1 MNAAITFEQ
10 QGFFPQANL
19 QQILTELEHYRR
31 QSEWLSRV
39 NELHARLAGA
49 LDLQSM
55 MEAFSVWLMPEVEHD
70 LIAFQCGNNT
80 RLQMICSCHGPERR
94 AAMSLA
100 RKFFWKFSQ
109 GKIKAHC
116 QQENFDA
123 HLWSLPNR
131 QLQGQVVLLRQNN
144 KIKAREAKLIEQ
156 ALSIMSEPLKRALDY
171 EMLFE
176 QARSDALTG
185 LDNRRVFEEKI
196 ASLLDKAKRH
206 GSPVTLAS
214 MDLDRFKLIND
225 SFGHAE
231 GDKALRTV
239 AQTLAAMVRGSD
251 LLVRMGGDEFLLVL
265 PDTDR
270 KAARVIAERL
280 CQAVGHLGIAAPCGS
295 TLGISI
301 GLAQW
306 DEQSSV
312 DTWLQ
317 QADETLYQA
326 KTSGRSMVC
335 DG

>member
-1 MNAAITFEQ
+1 MNAALTYEQ
-10 QGFFPQANL
+10 LDFLPEANYQRL
-19 QQILTELEHYRR
+19 LSELEHYRR

-55 MEAFSVWLMPEVEHD
+55 MEAFSVWLMPQVDHD

-80 RLQMICSCHGPERR
+80 HLQMICSCHGPERR

-109 GKIKAHC
+109 GKTKAHC

-123 HLWSLPNR
+123 HLWSLPSR
-131 QLQGQVVLLRQNN
+131 QLQGHVVLLRQHN

-156 ALSIMSEPLKRALDY
+156 ALAIMAEPLKRALDY

-196 ASLLDKAKRH
+196 GSLLDKAKRH

-231 GDKALRTV
+231 GDKTLCKV
-239 AQTLAAMVRGSD
+239 AQTLGGMVRESD

-265 PDTDR
+265 PDT
-270 KAARVIAERL
+270 ALTTARVIAERL
-280 CQAVGHLGIAAPCGS
+280 CLAVNSLGIVAPCGAK
-295 TLGISI
+295 LGISI
-301 GLAQW
+301 GLVQW
-306 DEQSSV
+306 DEQSNV
-312 DTWLQ
+312 DAWLQ
-317 QADETLYQA
+317 QADEILYRA
-326 KTSGRSMVC
+326 KTSGRSQVC
-335 DG
+335 SG